1 MRNEN
6 RKKKIPLSPPPPP
19 LPFPSYLPSHEAPPR
34 RDGLRVV
41 LCRQDRVDLVDERAF
56 AVFLKS
62 FECFFSGA
70 VDFDEV
76 FFFFSASCWSPLPSS
91 LFFFSHPPPLPH
103 SRLPVTVLLGAV
115 RAAAAIP
122 VSAGGPK
129 AKKALFPFFD
139 ALASDAG
146 WSWLLLA
153 AASEDAAEAGG
164 ASSRA
169 APAARRRRSSTLGSE
184 EEERCEFFF

>member
-1 MRNEN
+1 MRSSSFFL
-6 RKKKIPLSPPPPP
+6 PLAGR
-19 LPFPSYLPSHEAPPR
+19 PFPRL
-34 RDGLRVV
+34 
-41 LCRQDRVDLVDERAF
+41 
-56 AVFLKS
+56 S
-62 FECFFSGA
+62 F
-70 VDFDEV
+70 
-76 FFFFSASCWSPLPSS
+76 SS
-91 LFFFSHPPPLPH
+91 LTPPPLPH

-146 WSWLLLA
+146 LSWLLLA